1 MSFILLALNMPMHLK
16 RPLKLGL
23 ESAAASRS
31 QIKINRA
38 NTTPL
43 WRNGSAQDCGF
54 ALVPAD
60 KSYENILA
68 NCGNKVY
75 TTKTLGLRGI
85 LRLRVRAPP
94 EASFFCF
101 PSLPYLIIFAYLYF
115 SLCTEGDYK

>member
-60 KSYENILA
+60 KSE
-68 NCGNKVY
+68 
-75 TTKTLGLRGI
+75 
-85 LRLRVRAPP
+85 
-94 EASFFCF
+94 
-101 PSLPYLIIFAYLYF
+101 
-115 SLCTEGDYK
+115 